1 VNGDRCQSESDPATL
16 FLGDPED
23 VSRYDGE
30 AAQDKCAEMSPPNS
44 GYVTKEAAASSDDG
58 SVSGASNL
66 QLGNE

>member
-1 VNGDRCQSESDPATL
+1 MNGDRCQSESDRATL

-30 AAQDKCAEMSPPNS
+30 AAQDIHNS

-58 SVSGASNL
+58 SVSGGSNL

>member
-1 VNGDRCQSESDPATL
+1 MNGDRCQSESDRATL

-30 AAQDKCAEMSPPNS
+30 AAQDIHNS
-44 GYVTKEAAASSDDG
+44 GYVTKDDG
-58 SVSGASNL
+58 SVSGGSNL